1 MEYSILVI
9 KILSFISTS
18 LAFTLLH
25 ISPSWPTRIFLILS
39 LPTPTHPPLG
49 LPTRLSLL
57 STLPLPA
64 KQWRRRTP
72 EAARQRA
79 PWELPRGAASLE
91 EQPGGAVELP
101 LLLLRRR
108 ARIRSLP
115 PVRRRGAADGLECGL
130 KLLLE
135 LPPWRFSSNAA
146 ALLRRPYSCGSGGG
160 GVRAVVTRSGGAPL
174 QRRRWRIEQGLE
186 LHGRG
191 REGRAQAGAEH
202 GGGPSARGGAEWSSA
217 AAFLPPSGAMC
228 GGPVTG
234 WRRPSITPDSKE
246 PRGRRLFGVLLQD
259 AAAGHFTG
267 KGNGK
272 KIHEGITYPGAGGL
286 SHCKV
291 LRGAHMAVK

>member
-1 MEYSILVI
+1 MAHTDFFNPLPPSPPPP
-9 KILSFISTS
+9 
-18 LAFTLLH
+18 TLLLSG
-25 ISPSWPTRIFLILS
+25 SPPGSLS
-39 LPTPTHPPLG
+39 
-49 LPTRLSLL
+49 SLL
-57 STLPLPA
+57 SLSRPSSGGGGP
-64 KQWRRRTP
+64 P
-72 EAARQRA
+72 RQRA
-79 PWELPRGAASLE
+79 NELRGNYCAAPPASRSSPATQWSSHSL
-91 EQPGGAVELP
+91 LP
-101 LLLLRRR
+101 RRR

-115 PVRRRGAADGLECGL
+115 PVRRRGAADGLEGGP

-135 LPPWRFSSNAA
+135 LPPWRSSSNAA

-160 GVRAVVTRSGGAPL
+160 GARAVVTRSCGAPL

-202 GGGPSARGGAEWSSA
+202 GGGPSARGGAEWSSV

-267 KGNGK
+267 KGDGK
-272 KIHEGITYPGAGGL
+272 KIQEGITYPGAGGL
-286 SHCKV
+286 SALDNHQY
-291 LRGAHMAVK
+291 